1 MEHFEIEE
9 QMDADERG
17 RLERALAVLRAAAF
31 AIAKGYD
38 LCPVCLVY
46 ALADSAAE
54 AEEKGLLRHAEET
67 EH

>member
-1 MEHFEIEE
+1 MT
-9 QMDADERG
+9 
-17 RLERALAVLRAAAF
+17 
-31 AIAKGYD
+31 IAEAHD

-54 AEEKGLLRHAEET
+54 AEEKGLLRHAGET